1 MTPLDRLGAYV
12 LPGGPVNINPVIQ
25 QAQALEAAGCGTI
38 YVGERY
44 ATKDLGAVAGALT
57 QITRRPRI
65 VAAVTHAGM
74 RHPMALASMGHTLQL
89 LSGGRFTLGL
99 GRGSAGRW
107 HAYGLPA
114 PTTEALADTAG
125 ILRRLWAGERVSY
138 EGPAGRFPDLQL
150 MERGDAPPPTLL
162 LAGIGPRTLALAGRA
177 FDGAILHPLLTTDAV
192 SRAAEIVR
200 RAAAD
205 AGRDPDAM
213 EVHATVITAFERVDE
228 VVGAR
233 GLGYLLVDGV
243 GEAIVR
249 ANGWDPQALARVR
262 AHPRFAGIDYTQLK
276 SIPVPDLA
284 RISTELPEAWLR
296 DGAATGSPERCAERM
311 LDYLASGAT
320 HVILHGGDGATVT
333 RVAAILA
340 AGSSA

>member
-1 MTPLDRLGAYV
+1 
-12 LPGGPVNINPVIQ
+12 
-25 QAQALEAAGCGTI
+25 
-38 YVGERY
+38 
-44 ATKDLGAVAGALT
+44 
-57 QITRRPRI
+57 
-65 VAAVTHAGM
+65 
-74 RHPMALASMGHTLQL
+74 
-89 LSGGRFTLGL
+89 
-99 GRGSAGRW
+99 
-107 HAYGLPA
+107 
-114 PTTEALADTAG
+114 
-125 ILRRLWAGERVSY
+125 
-138 EGPAGRFPDLQL
+138 
-150 MERGDAPPPTLL
+150 
-162 LAGIGPRTLALAGRA
+162 
-177 FDGAILHPLLTTDAV
+177 
-192 SRAAEIVR
+192 
-200 RAAAD
+200 
-205 AGRDPDAM
+205 
-213 EVHATVITAFERVDE
+213 VDE

-233 GLGYLLVDGV
+233 GLGYLLIDGV

-340 AGSSA
+340 AGSRA